1 MVSLI
6 SRGLRDEI
14 FATMS
19 LDIDHTVSVI
29 ARLLTPS
36 AFVERFCIALLVTTR
51 VVRGV
56 EKFVEVKV
64 LQDFASFFLVLLRF
78 FIFRLFL
85 SSSSFLVWA
94 YSSAHEFF
102 LVACNVKLGIFKQL
116 LQAVSSIPIF

>member
-1 MVSLI
+1 MVGLI
-6 SRGLRDEI
+6 SGRLRDEI

-19 LDIDHTVSVI
+19 LDVDHSIPVV
-29 ARLLTPS
+29 ARLLTSS
-36 AFVERFCIALLVTTR
+36 AFVERLCIALLVATR

-78 FIFRLFL
+78 FIFRFL
-85 SSSSFLVWA
+85 SSTFLVWT
-94 YSSAHEFF
+94 YPCTHEIF
-102 LVACNVKLGIFKQL
+102 LVTCNVELGIFKQL

>member
-1 MVSLI
+1 MVGLI

-14 FATMS
+14 FATVS
-19 LDIDHTVSVI
+19 LDIDHAVSVI

-51 VVRGV
+51 VVRRV

>member
-1 MVSLI
+1 MVGLI

-14 FATMS
+14 FATVS
-19 LDIDHTVSVI
+19 LYVDHAVSVI
-29 ARLLTPS
+29 TRLLTPS
-36 AFVERFCIALLVTTR
+36 AFIERFCIALLVTTR

-102 LVACNVKLGIFKQL
+102 LVACNVELGIFKQL

>member
-1 MVSLI
+1 
-6 SRGLRDEI
+6 
-14 FATMS
+14 MS
-19 LDIDHTVSVI
+19 LDINNTIPVI

-85 SSSSFLVWA
+85 WPAFLVWA

-102 LVACNVKLGIFKQL
+102 LVACNVELGIFKQL